1 MLNSSYCI
9 GLFFISK
16 LCFENLDTLGK
27 VQDLLNF
34 VGCEKRLKL
43 TMQAQILAV
52 CGMAVLVF

>member
-1 MLNSSYCI
+1 M
-9 GLFFISK
+9 
-16 LCFENLDTLGK
+16 DTLGK

-43 TMQAQILAV
+43 TMQAQILGV